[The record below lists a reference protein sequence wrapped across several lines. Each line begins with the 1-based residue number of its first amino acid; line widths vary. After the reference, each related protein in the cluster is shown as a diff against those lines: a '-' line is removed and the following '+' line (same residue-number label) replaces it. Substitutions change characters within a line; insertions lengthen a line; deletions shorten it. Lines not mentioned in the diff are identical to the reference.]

1 MNIPNDPAI
10 LVSFL
15 NTQLR
20 DFYPSLEE
28 FCKASGC
35 DQKEIEDKL
44 AKIGYIYDEAQ
55 NRFK

>member
-28 FCKASGC
+28 FCKANDV

-44 AKIGYIYDEAQ
+44 AKIGYTYDKAQ
-55 NRFK
+55 NRFR